1 MEVTGC
7 KHQQRRSDGDAVK
20 AKQSKTERK
29 KRLGVLENV
38 SRSSGRHLRARR
50 SS

>member
-1 MEVTGC
+1 MEVAGGE
-7 KHQQRRSDGDAVK
+7 HQRRRSDGDAVK

-29 KRLGVLENV
+29 KRLGVLENAT
-38 SRSSGRHLRARR
+38 RSSGRHLRAWR